1 MKVSAGL
8 LALAVTALRS
18 GKVDEASSLFAQA
31 SLSTDAQE
39 LVEHLIEDNGFVASV
54 SSAFSEQTHTIDEVV
69 VSVSASLK
77 AKRRAALL
85 SDPLDADVLSVAGDE
100 DDEEEEESGLNLD
113 IASFDDDEEDD
124 ESSDFESESAT
135 KGSPIKLTFV

>member
-39 LVEHLIEDNGFVASV
+39 LVEHLIEDNGFSASVSSVFEAQVQNIDDVVASV
-54 SSAFSEQTHTIDEVV
+54 SATLN
-69 VSVSASLK
+69 AN
-77 AKRRAALL
+77 RRAALL
-85 SDPLDADVLSVAGDE
+85 SDPLDDDVLSVAGDE
-100 DDEEEEESGLNLD
+100 EEEESGLDLS
-113 IASFDDDEEDD
+113 IAGFDEDD
-124 ESSDFESESAT
+124 EDEDFESESAT
-135 KGSPIKLTFV
+135 KQGSPIKLIFG